1 MKSFHPRLLKPGK
14 YFMQGNIAT
23 AEAALIAGCRFYAG
37 YPITPSN
44 EIAEWMS
51 RRLPEVGG
59 VFIQMEDEIG
69 SIVAVLGASAA
80 GVKAMTATSG
90 PGFSLMM
97 ESVGLASMMEIPA
110 VIVNV
115 MRAGP
120 STGIPTLVGQG
131 DIMQAKWGSHGDYE
145 IIAYLPSS
153 VQEVFDMTIKAF
165 SMAEKY
171 RVLTIVLSDQVIG
184 HMIGKLVVPDYE
196 EIEIIDRELPD
207 VPPEK
212 LVYPFDNSRLISPM
226 PIAGAGYRVNYDSLT
241 HDERGYPSVDRD
253 VSFRLVSRLVR
264 KIRENEK
271 AIAEWEEYYTDD
283 ADILLVAYG
292 CTARSAKEV
301 VKKLRRENIRIGL
314 FRPKTAWPFPWW
326 RMNELSKRVS
336 KIVVAEINMGQMLH
350 LVREYSARD
359 VEIVHAPYAPGYMP
373 PPSYIENIVRGV
385 YGA

>member
-1 MKSFHPRLLKPGK
+1 MPGLLKPGK
-14 YFMQGNIAT
+14 YFMQGNIAI

-145 IIAYLPSS
+145 IVAYLPNS
-153 VQEVFDMTIKAF
+153 VQEAFDMVIKAF
-165 SMAEKY
+165 NTAEKY
-171 RVLTIVLSDQVIG
+171 RILTMVLADQVIG
-184 HMIGKLVVPDYE
+184 HMIGKLVVPDYS
-196 EIEIIDRELPD
+196 EIEIIEREKPTAPPD
-207 VPPEK
+207 QY
-212 LVYPFDNSRLISPM
+212 LPFDSRYLIPPM
-226 PIAGAGYRVNYDSLT
+226 AIAGAGYRVNYDSLT
-241 HDERGYPSVDRD
+241 HDDRGYPSVDKE
-253 VSFRLVSRLVR
+253 VSFRLVQRLVR

-271 AIAEWEEYYTDD
+271 LIAEWEELETDD
-283 ADILLVAYG
+283 AEILIVAYG
-292 CTARSAKEV
+292 CTSRSAREA
-301 VKKLRRENIRIGL
+301 VKKLRREGVRVGL
-314 FRPKTAWPFPWW
+314 YRPKTAWPFPWW
-326 RMNELSKRVS
+326 RLRELSERVD
-336 KIVVAEINMGQMLH
+336 KIIVVEINMGQMIH

-359 VEIVHAPYAPGYMP
+359 IEIIHAPYAPGYMP
-373 PPSYIENIVRGV
+373 DPGYIIDIVNKVRGS
-385 YGA
+385 

>member
-1 MKSFHPRLLKPGK
+1 MSSEKLLKPGK
-14 YFMQGNIAT
+14 YFMQGNIAM

-110 VIVNV
+110 VIIDV

-131 DIMQAKWGSHGDYE
+131 DVMQARWGSHGDYE
-145 IIAYLPSS
+145 IIAYLPNS
-153 VQEVFDMTIKAF
+153 VQEAFDMTIKAF
-165 SMAEKY
+165 NNSERF
-171 RVLTIVLSDQVIG
+171 RVLSIVLADQVIG
-184 HMIGKLVVPDYE
+184 HMTGRLVVPEYS
-196 EIEIIDRELPD
+196 EIEIVYRETPK
-207 VPPEK
+207 VPPEEY
-212 LVYPFDNSRLISPM
+212 LPFDSRYLVPPM
-226 PIAGAGYRVNYDSLT
+226 AIAGSGYRVNYDSLT
-241 HDERGYPSVDRD
+241 HTDIGYPTVDRED
-253 VSFRLVSRLVR
+253 SFKLVSRLVR
-264 KIRENEK
+264 KIRENEMK
-271 AIAEWEEYYTDD
+271 IAEWEEYETED
-283 ADILLVAYG
+283 AEVLTVAYG
-292 CTARSAKEV
+292 CTSRSVKEV
-301 VKKLRRENIRIGL
+301 VKSMRKRGYRVGL
-314 FRPKTAWPFPWW
+314 YRPKTAWPFPWW
-326 RMNELSKRVS
+326 RLKELSRKID
-336 KIVVAEINMGQMLH
+336 KIVVFEINMGQVFH
-350 LVREYSARD
+350 LVREYAARD
-359 VEIVHAPYAPGYMP
+359 VEILHAPYAPGYMP
-373 PPSYIENIVRGV
+373 DPGYIESILMKV

>member
-1 MKSFHPRLLKPGK
+1 MPGLLKPGK
-14 YFMQGNIAT
+14 YFMQGNIAI

-97 ESVGLASMMEIPA
+97 ESIGLASMMEIPS

-145 IIAYLPSS
+145 IVAYLPNS
-153 VQEVFDMTIKAF
+153 VQEAFDLTIKAF
-165 SMAEKY
+165 NTAERY
-171 RVLTIVLSDQVIG
+171 RILTIVLADQVIG
-184 HMIGKLVVPDYE
+184 HMIGKLVVPDYS
-196 EIEIIDRELPD
+196 EIEIIEREKPT
-207 VPPEK
+207 VPPEEY
-212 LVYPFDNSRLISPM
+212 LVSDSRYLVPPM
-226 PIAGAGYRVNYDSLT
+226 AIAGMGYRVNYDSLT
-241 HDERGYPSVDRD
+241 HDDRGYPSVDRD
-253 VSFRLVSRLVR
+253 VSFRLIQRLVR
-264 KIRENEK
+264 KIRENERK
-271 AIAEWEEYYTDD
+271 IAEWEEYETDD
-283 ADILLVAYG
+283 ADLLMVAYG
-292 CTARSAKEV
+292 CTSRSVKEV
-301 VKKLRRENIRIGL
+301 VKKLRKEGFRIGL

-326 RMNELSKRVS
+326 RIRELSEKVS
-336 KIVVAEINMGQMLH
+336 KIVVVEINMGQMVH
-350 LVREYSARD
+350 LVREYAARD
-359 VEIVHAPYAPGYMP
+359 IEIMHAPYAPGYMP
-373 PPSYIENIVRGV
+373 DPGYIEGIVHKV